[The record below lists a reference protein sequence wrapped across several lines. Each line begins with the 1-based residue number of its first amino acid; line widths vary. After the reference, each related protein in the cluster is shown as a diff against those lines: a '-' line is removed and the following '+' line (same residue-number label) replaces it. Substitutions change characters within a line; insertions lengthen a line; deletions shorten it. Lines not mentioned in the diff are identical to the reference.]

1 MTQAI
6 DHERSPN
13 LRASWWDPRDPGH
26 AVDRGEKTGM
36 CPVYRALLRST
47 YGKNFRVDCLVFRI
61 SERPRVLFLR
71 HDTYNVL
78 LSRFVDTD
86 GAVTKNND
94 TKERYVVGDESPLGV
109 VNPPAPIG
117 FTRAG
122 ARKNSALD
130 TRPRNADIY
139 FIITRCAHDYAS
151 LACIMTINLCYA
163 CEHIQTFN

>member
-1 MTQAI
+1 MTRAI

-13 LRASWWDPRDPGH
+13 LRASWRDPGDPGR

-36 CPVYRALLRST
+36 RPVYRALLRST

-71 HDTYNVL
+71 RDTYNVS
-78 LSRFVDTD
+78 LSRFVDID

-117 FTRAG
+117 FIHAS
-122 ARKNSALD
+122 AQPNSALD
-130 TRPRNADIY
+130 RHTAEECRYLFCHTHTYHWPV
-139 FIITRCAHDYAS
+139 
-151 LACIMTINLCYA
+151 L
-163 CEHIQTFN
+163 